1 MAGIG
6 IIHNPFAKGN
16 LKRPWIA
23 KEIKQLVEG
32 VGVFRETRNINEL
45 PAVAEEFIKQGIDT
59 IAVNGGD
66 GTLHLVLSAFV
77 NVYKD
82 RPLPRVMSLRGGTMN
97 TMSNSLKIKGKTISI
112 LKKAVE
118 KYKSGEPFSE
128 KQQHLLK
135 INDKY
140 GFMSGAGVIANFLD
154 AYYGGSST
162 GPWQAAKL
170 VSKAI
175 ASALIGG
182 EYSKNLFKP
191 APWRVRVDG
200 KALEPPAYTVL
211 LACTIREL
219 GLGFVPTPRA
229 YDKPDHF
236 HFFVSTIKPFKLVP
250 MLPSIWLGHDLKHSS
265 IQHTDATKEAVIE
278 PQGCQR
284 WMIDGEMYDA
294 NEPIHYSVGPTVT
307 IAEP

>member
-23 KEIKQLVEG
+23 KDIKALVEG

-45 PAVAEEFIKQGIDT
+45 PAVAEEFIAQGIDT

-77 NVYKD
+77 NVYRG

-97 TMSNSLKIKGKTISI
+97 TMSNSLKIKGNTMSI
-112 LKKAVE
+112 LKQAVK
-118 KYKSGEPFSE
+118 KYKAGEPFVE
-128 KQQHLLK
+128 KPQHLLK

-140 GFMSGAGVIANFLD
+140 GFMSGAGIIANFLD
-154 AYYGGSST
+154 AYYSGSST

-170 VSKAI
+170 VSKTI
-175 ASALIGG
+175 ASALTGT
-182 EYSKNLFKP
+182 EYAKNMFK
-191 APWRVRVDG
+191 ASPWSVTVDG
-200 KALEPPAYTVL
+200 KALEPSEFTVI

-219 GLGFVPTPRA
+219 GLGFAPTPRA
-229 YDKPDHF
+229 YDKPGHF
-236 HFFVSTIKPFKLVP
+236 HFIASTIKPFKLVP
-250 MLPSIWLGHDLKHSS
+250 LVPVIWLGRDLKHRD
-265 IQHTDATKEAVIE
+265 IQHTDAIKEAVVV
-278 PQGCQR
+278 PRGRQR
-284 WMIDGEMYDA
+284 WSVDGEMYDT
-294 NEPIHYSVGPTVT
+294 NEPLHYSVGPTVT
-307 IAEP
+307 VVEP